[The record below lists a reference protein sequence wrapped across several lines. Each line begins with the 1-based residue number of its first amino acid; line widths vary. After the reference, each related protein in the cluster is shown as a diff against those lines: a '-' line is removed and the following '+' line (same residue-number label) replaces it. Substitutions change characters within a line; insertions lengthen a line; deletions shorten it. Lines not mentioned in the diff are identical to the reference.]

1 MSKRVSYRMLI
12 VLLPLALVLGACG
25 ELNTSG
31 EPKIVAEREV
41 PSPRPTTPTAPA
53 APAGTAEAGDASADA
68 TAEAAAPE
76 AGDAPAADAGAQA
89 PDRTLGRQLFVTVCA
104 GCHSGQD
111 GAQGPALFGMADDAA
126 QRVEGLSAEE
136 YIYQSIV
143 DPSAYLVEGYPDIM
157 PKTYDED
164 FSEHELDSMVAFIM
178 GAEAPP
184 PLNEAEA
191 QAAAE
196 GEGGTGGEGGADVA
210 APEQE
215 TLTVRGQFVQGTADG
230 EPLAG
235 DLPVEMYA
243 LDVHGQPIGLYN
255 TVSQDDG
262 SFVFED
268 VPRAIGNMYFVR
280 TDYAGLPQ
288 GAQIP
293 SIRGDEEEL
302 EVEVTLYERTTDS
315 GSVAITR
322 AQMLV
327 NYAPINEFGI
337 EVRVD
342 LDLVNTGDRIVTTEE
357 VSENGWPVS
366 TVIELPVEAFGIQP
380 MQTEGS
386 QRYQVQLVEAVPVVK
401 DTWPIRPETVQ
412 KITLLYYLPYTDGA
426 VFDQAF
432 NYPVMDATI
441 LLPNDHVTFESEQFE
456 AEGEWRY
463 RVLTGGLRV
472 RELEPDEEIDPETD
486 YTLIRAHDLLA
497 PLDEGERMIF
507 TLTGEPSRTV
517 NVMPPTPQAAGS
529 ESESNLLPL
538 VLGGLGVAVLMLA
551 GVLWWRQRDQMVRAA
566 QPAAAAEPRPAIR
579 WQAPGRNAGKEDLLR
594 ALAELT
600 DAYEAGLVDEAFY
613 VEQRDELKARL
624 IPLMRDD
631 G

>member
-1 MSKRVSYRMLI
+1 
-12 VLLPLALVLGACG
+12 
-25 ELNTSG
+25 
-31 EPKIVAEREV
+31 
-41 PSPRPTTPTAPA
+41 
-53 APAGTAEAGDASADA
+53 
-68 TAEAAAPE
+68 
-76 AGDAPAADAGAQA
+76 
-89 PDRTLGRQLFVTVCA
+89 
-104 GCHSGQD
+104 
-111 GAQGPALFGMADDAA
+111 
-126 QRVEGLSAEE
+126 
-136 YIYQSIV
+136 
-143 DPSAYLVEGYPDIM
+143 
-157 PKTYDED
+157 
-164 FSEHELDSMVAFIM
+164 
-178 GAEAPP
+178 
-184 PLNEAEA
+184 
-191 QAAAE
+191 
-196 GEGGTGGEGGADVA
+196 
-210 APEQE
+210 
-215 TLTVRGQFVQGTADG
+215 
-230 EPLAG
+230 
-235 DLPVEMYA
+235 
-243 LDVHGQPIGLYN
+243 
-255 TVSQDDG
+255 
-262 SFVFED
+262 
-268 VPRAIGNMYFVR
+268 MYFVR
-280 TDYAGLPQ
+280 TDYAGLAP
-288 GAQIP
+288 GRADS
-293 SIRGDEEEL
+293 SIRGGRKEL

-357 VSENGWPVS
+357 VSESGWPVS

-566 QPAAAAEPRPAIR
+566 QPAAAEPRPAIR